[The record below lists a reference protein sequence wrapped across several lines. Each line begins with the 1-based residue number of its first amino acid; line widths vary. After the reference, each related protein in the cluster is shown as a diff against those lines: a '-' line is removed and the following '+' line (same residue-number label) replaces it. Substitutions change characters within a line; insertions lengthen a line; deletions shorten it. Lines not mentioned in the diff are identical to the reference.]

1 MHFESKARYFL
12 QRILSVYVILKSD
25 HKYFHTNSCNF
36 VMTLISQDDH
46 LAARA
51 RAAYERSQNSQTK
64 TLRYYPLIESLAPLW
79 SLVAPLS
86 SSGLSLTCTK
96 LTTLLTRSKV
106 RNAEGRLFQLIY
118 RQFQP
123 LWGAINCRA
132 FSLGR
137 FYAFCLFQ
145 TNRHHKWHLNDNLF
159 YQ

>member
-64 TLRYYPLIESLAPLW
+64 TLRYYPLIESLAPL
-79 SLVAPLS
+79 
-86 SSGLSLTCTK
+86 
-96 LTTLLTRSKV
+96 
-106 RNAEGRLFQLIY
+106 
-118 RQFQP
+118 
-123 LWGAINCRA
+123 
-132 FSLGR
+132 
-137 FYAFCLFQ
+137 
-145 TNRHHKWHLNDNLF
+145 
-159 YQ
+159 